1 MKLRSLIIEDEPPA
15 QEVLKLYAGDCPAIE
30 LVAVCRDAFAAS
42 EVLLK
47 EKIDLLFLDINLP
60 RLSGINFL
68 KTLQYP
74 PMVIFTTAYPE
85 YAIEGFE
92 HDAVDYLVKP
102 FSFDRFLKAVNK
114 AMEKSVIRNKEQIS
128 AEVHENFIVVRSD
141 KKTYRINCSDILF
154 IESTGD
160 YLKIQL
166 AGKHLVIH
174 ETLTGIME
182 QLPSNDFIRVHK
194 SFIAAL
200 SKVAYIDGNQ
210 MRIADFFIPIGRI
223 YKENLEKSFGNRRT

>member
-1 MKLRSLIIEDEPPA
+1 MKLRSVIIEDEPPA
-15 QEVLKLYAGDCPAIE
+15 QEVLKLYANDCPAIE
-30 LVAVCRDAFAAS
+30 LVAICRDAFTAS

-47 EKIDLLFLDINLP
+47 ERIDLLFLDINLP

-68 KTLQYP
+68 KSLQYP

-114 AMEKSVIRNKEQIS
+114 ALEKFIIRNKEQQFT
-128 AEVHENFIVVRSD
+128 ENQNYIVLRSD
-141 KKTYRINCSDILF
+141 KKTYRINCADILF

-160 YLKIQL
+160 YLKVQL
-166 AGKHLVIH
+166 INKHLVIH
-174 ETLTGIME
+174 ETLTGILE
-182 QLPSNDFIRVHK
+182 PLPSSDFIRVHK
-194 SFIAAL
+194 SFIVAL
-200 SKVAYIDGNQ
+200 NKISYIDGKQ
-210 MRIADFFIPIGRI
+210 LKIGDFFIPIGRI
-223 YKENLEKSFGNRRT
+223 YKENLEKIFGNRR